1 MNTNAIYAVRDRDV
15 VRYDIIAEDEKT
27 YSLRDTSC
35 RNHDNC
41 EIRISR
47 EELDK
52 SGRYKVGKD
61 VEFLNDSALRYDFFH
76 IGLTFFLNEN
86 DAKIEVETEYIK
98 ACKDMLDNEIM
109 IRDGMSKAITD
120 LTEYLKNIPDY
131 TEDSEISYGSHIY
144 TYSVDKLFNESC
156 KVYHGHTFSVEE
168 TLGNVIYDLVI
179 NDVSEITRTKNGV
192 TTNAI
197 KMYVD
202 NRPDED
208 STNAYDIYLEVEEL
222 KGKIILSC
230 MTFCE
235 YAYEDEIQYCRGAG
249 LSFEGYKTRYE
260 CEKLVI
266 NEILNKYNS
275 RMSSTLK
282 SIKNYETYLNEHIN
296 KLNELK

>member
-52 SGRYKVGKD
+52 SGCYKVGKD

-76 IGLTFFLNEN
+76 TYITFFLNEN

-98 ACKDMLDNEIM
+98 SCKELLDNEIM
-109 IRDGMSKAITD
+109 VRDGMTKAITEI
-120 LTEYLKNIPDY
+120 TEYLKNIPDS
-131 TEDSEISYGSHIY
+131 TEDSEIGYGSHIY
-144 TYSVDKLFNESC
+144 TYSVDKLFSESC
-156 KVYHGHTFSVEE
+156 KVYHGQELSVEE
-168 TLGNVIYDLVI
+168 TLGNVIYDFVI

-192 TTNAI
+192 TTNMT

-202 NRPDED
+202 NRTDED
-208 STNAYDIYLEVEEL
+208 STNEHDIYLEVEDVN
-222 KGKIILSC
+222 GKIELSR
-230 MTFCE
+230 MTFYE
-235 YAYEDEIQYCRGAG
+235 YAYEDEIEYCRGTG
-249 LSFEGYKTRYE
+249 IPFEGYKTRCE
-260 CEKLVI
+260 CEKIVI

-275 RMSSTLK
+275 RMPSTLK